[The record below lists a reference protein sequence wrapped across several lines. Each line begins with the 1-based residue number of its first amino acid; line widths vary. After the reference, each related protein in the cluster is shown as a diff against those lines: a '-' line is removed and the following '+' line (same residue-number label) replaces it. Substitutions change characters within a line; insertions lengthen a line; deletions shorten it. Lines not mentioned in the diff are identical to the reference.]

1 MFNMK
6 TSDLFKRAKQLADL
20 EGSDFISWNEAIN
33 CINESNVGLYE
44 KLINMG
50 DNSFVKSF
58 HMKDEAERLPED
70 FWPDI
75 DSVPEFFREG

>member
-20 EGSDFISWNEAIN
+20 EGSDFISWNEALN
-33 CINESNVGLYE
+33 CINESNVELYE

-50 DNSFVKSF
+50 DNSFVKDF
-58 HMKDEAERLPED
+58 HITDKEMVLPSD
-70 FWPDI
+70 FWQLKG
-75 DSVPEFFREG
+75 V